1 MKDFKIAAQYKSYH
15 LYQETWK
22 TLRKDATQ
30 QTQYSF
36 DNTSEKSLWRQNYI
50 LFKNFEKLETYQ
62 TLLYWQENIIKFKR
76 QYGLNHVFFCEGF
89 CKIIKKII

>member
-30 QTQYSF
+30 QTQYSL
-36 DNTSEKSLWRQNYI
+36 DNTSEKSLWKQNYI
-50 LFKNFEKLETYQ
+50 LFKNLEKLETYLIDKHYLIDRK
-62 TLLYWQENIIKFKR
+62 TCQE
-76 QYGLNHVFFCEGF
+76 F
-89 CKIIKKII
+89 CKIIKKINIIKNSQTKQK